1 MERSAAAANLEQRPP
16 AAYIAEFIGTFVLV
30 FSVTLAVSLFVNSQ
44 GTGSDWAVVGLVHF
58 LVLFMLVMTI
68 GSISGAHLNPAVTLA
83 LLALRKIRPNDAAVY
98 ILLQLAGAVAG
109 ALMTKFL
116 LIDDLADQQNV
127 GATAVNLSLL
137 GSNFAGVIAE
147 GLGTFFLV
155 WADRRR
161 CSEPARD
168 ARLGRPRDRRHAG
181 LRGDDHRSADRC
193 GAEPG
198 PLVRPRAG
206 GRRVG
211 RRLGLHHRPDR
222 RRCARRH
229 WSTGTCSSRVRA
241 SAPRLPRRG
250 PRACART
257 SSRLNR
263 AQDTCFEEGP
273 ASVRVLPIRGARR
286 NRPSR
291 LNCP

>member
-1 MERSAAAANLEQRPP
+1 
-16 AAYIAEFIGTFVLV
+16 
-30 FSVTLAVSLFVNSQ
+30 
-44 GTGSDWAVVGLVHF
+44 
-58 LVLFMLVMTI
+58 MTI
-68 GSISGAHLNPAVTLA
+68 GSISGAHVNPAVTLA

-127 GATAVNLSLL
+127 GAAAVNLSLL
-137 GSNFAGVIAE
+137 GSNFAGVVAE

-155 WADRRR
+155 WAVVAVAVNPR
-161 CSEPARD
+161 ATRD
-168 ARLGRPRDRRHAG
+168 WAGLVIGGDAG
-181 LRGDDHRSADRC
+181 LRGDDHRPADRG

-222 RRCARRH
+222 RRRARRRS
-229 WSTGTCSSRVRA
+229 STGTCSSRARA
-241 SAPRLPRRG
+241 SARRLPRRG

-257 SSRLNR
+257 SSRLSR
-263 AQDTCFEEGP
+263 AQGQS
-273 ASVRVLPIRGARR
+273 ASRDGRRLGAASFGFAGRGRQSGAARR
-286 NRPSR
+286 
-291 LNCP
+291 

>member
-1 MERSAAAANLEQRPP
+1 VERSAAAANLEQRPP

-83 LLALRKIRPNDAAVY
+83 LLALRKIRPPDAAVY

-137 GSNFAGVIAE
+137 GSNFAGVVAE

-155 WADRRR
+155 WAVVAVAVNPRATRDWAGLAIGGTLGFAVMIIGPLTGAALN
-161 CSEPARD
+161 PARWFGP
-168 ARLGRPRDRRHAG
+168 ALVAG
-181 LRGDDHRSADRC
+181 EWDEAWVYII
-193 GAEPG
+193 G
-198 PLVRPRAG
+198 PIAG
-206 GRRVG
+206 GV
-211 RRLGLHHRPDR
+211 LGGLAYWYLFVEGP
-222 RRCARRH
+222 
-229 WSTGTCSSRVRA
+229 
-241 SAPRLPRRG
+241 G
-250 PRACART
+250 PRAATPETGPKGLR
-257 SSRLNR
+257 
-263 AQDTCFEEGP
+263 QDVVP
-273 ASVRVLPIRGARR
+273 PQ
-286 NRPSR
+286 
-291 LNCP
+291 